1 MPGNP
6 IYEQFSLQAAAAAI
20 AKGHGDPVSLRELL
34 VWTNSK
40 TTRASIEA
48 YFRMHHDD
56 EDLLRALFAVAAEG
70 EDAGDG
76 PAAAAS
82 QIAQFPAAMLA
93 PHRAQLVELSNQQ
106 WDYLKKPALDAL
118 AKIDAHAT

>member
-1 MPGNP
+1 VPGNP

-34 VWTNSK
+34 VWTSSK
-40 TTRASIEA
+40 ITRASVEA

-56 EDLLRALFAVAAEG
+56 EELLRALFAIAAEG

-76 PAAAAS
+76 PSAAAN

-93 PHRAQLVELSNQQ
+93 PHRAELVKLSKQQ
-106 WDYLKKPALDAL
+106 WDYLSKPAREAL
-118 AKIDAHAT
+118 AKIER

>member
-1 MPGNP
+1 VPRNP

-40 TTRASIEA
+40 TTRASVEA
-48 YFRMHHDD
+48 YFRLHHDD
-56 EDLLRALFAVAAEG
+56 EDLLRALFAIAAEG

-76 PAAAAS
+76 PAAAAN
-82 QIAQFPAAMLA
+82 QIAQFPASMLA
-93 PHRAQLVELSNQQ
+93 PYRAELVKLSKQQ
-106 WDYLKKPALDAL
+106 WDYLSKPAREAL
-118 AKIDAHAT
+118 AKIER